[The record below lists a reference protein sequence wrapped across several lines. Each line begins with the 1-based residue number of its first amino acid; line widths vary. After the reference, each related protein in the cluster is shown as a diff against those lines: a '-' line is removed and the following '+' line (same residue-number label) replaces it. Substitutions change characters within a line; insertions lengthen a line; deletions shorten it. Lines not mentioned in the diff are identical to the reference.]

1 MATFQS
7 LQMAV
12 PRYPVSGPG
21 MGGRSVKI
29 ERATVDF
36 STLNGGSAQS
46 VAVGDVIQL
55 FKLHPKFRVTRG
67 FVKVETA
74 AAATSTYTIGDA
86 GGAGVA
92 ADPARFFASA
102 SAATAGT
109 NQTLAETGRDF
120 FVSPNTPGGKGQ
132 YLTVNMTW
140 GGAASGTTGRIIV
153 VMEGYIEEPA

>member
-7 LQMAV
+7 LQMAA

-21 MGGRSVKI
+21 IGGRSVKV

-36 STLNGGSAQS
+36 STLNGGSAQP
-46 VAVGDVIQL
+46 VAIGDVIQL

-74 AAATSTYTIGDA
+74 AAASSTFTIGDA

-92 ADPARFFASA
+92 ADPARYFASA
-102 SAATAGT
+102 SAAATGT
-109 NQTLAETGRDF
+109 NQALAETGRDF
-120 FVSPNTPGGKGQ
+120 LVSPNTPGGKGQ

-153 VMEGYIEEPA
+153 VIEGYIEEPA

>member
-7 LQMAV
+7 LQMQV

-21 MGGRSVKI
+21 IGGRSAKV
-29 ERATVDF
+29 ERAVVDF
-36 STLNGGSAQS
+36 GVIGS
-46 VAVGDVIQL
+46 VAVGDTIQL
-55 FKLHPKFRVTRG
+55 FKLHPKFRVMRG

-74 AAATSTYTIGDA
+74 AAASSTYTVGDA

-92 ADPARFFASA
+92 ADPARYFASA

-109 NQTLAETGRDF
+109 NQTLADTGRDF
-120 FVSPNTPGGKGQ
+120 LVSPNTPGGKGQ

-140 GGAASGTTGRIIV
+140 GGAASGATGRIIV
-153 VMEGYIEEPA
+153 VLEGYIEEPA

>member
-7 LQMAV
+7 LQMAT

-36 STLNGGSAQS
+36 ATLNGGAAQS
-46 VAVGDVIQL
+46 VGIGDVIQL
-55 FKLHPKFRVTRG
+55 FKLHPKFRVLRG
-67 FVKVETA
+67 FVKVEVA
-74 AAATSTYTIGDA
+74 AAASTTYTVGDTGG
-86 GGAGVA
+86 GGAT

-102 SAATAGT
+102 SAAAATT

-120 FVSPNTPGGKGQ
+120 LASPTTQGGKGQ
-132 YLTVNMTW
+132 YTQVNMTW
-140 GGAASGTTGRIIV
+140 AGAASGTTGRLIV
-153 VMEGYIEEPA
+153 VLEGYIEEPA